1 MNLIC
6 YSMHKAFMSGA
17 DFLSKNVFTKLSVMH
32 YGKDVLL

>member
-1 MNLIC
+1 MDLIC

-17 DFLSKNVFTKLSVMH
+17 DFLSKNVFTKLNVMH